1 MVRAADVRAERWYH
15 YPRGETYYW
24 IDALATHKNEK
35 PCYPYIFYTYTANF
49 INWYQGEGF
58 VHDFFEIEDA
68 EMYDVTDDF
77 VCALLPI
84 EYVTDALDW
93 VRV

>member
-15 YPRGETYYW
+15 YPRGEAYYR
-24 IDALATHKNEK
+24 IDALETHNNEE
-35 PCYPYIFYTYTANF
+35 PYMFYTYTANF
-49 INWYQGEGF
+49 INWYEGAGF
-58 VHDFFEIEDA
+58 VHNFFEQEDA

-77 VCALLPI
+77 VCALPPI